1 MRIDGN
7 TIQEIKTLLVASM
20 TTVADRE
27 ARLIEA
33 FGTEDIL
40 LGSIDYSLPP
50 NTFITK
56 LVRILADYGNDES
69 GQPAII
75 TFLAS
80 TKSLFGPNKASQID
94 QIISKL
100 YPKPL
105 NSDNSEFDS
114 QSINFSG
121 NAFDVFAS
129 YNRQDKSEVLRIAE
143 GLERRGIIAWV
154 DEWDISPGQSWQK
167 LIQEQMA
174 QVKSAAVFVGQNGI
188 GPWQNEEIEALLQQF
203 RERGC
208 MVIPVLLPSAP
219 SNPEIPL
226 FLGNRRYVDFRQT
239 DPNPLDLLIA
249 GIKGESPRSLRNSQ
263 QSTG

>member
-1 MRIDGN
+1 MKIDSN
-7 TIQEIKTLLVASM
+7 TIREIKTLLVPSM
-20 TTVADRE
+20 TTVTDRE

-33 FGTEDIL
+33 FGTEDTL
-40 LGSIDYSLPP
+40 LGRIDYSLPP

-105 NSDNSEFDS
+105 DSEPDS
-114 QSINFSG
+114 QSIDFSG
-121 NAFDVFAS
+121 NAFDVFVS
-129 YNRQDKSEVLRIAE
+129 YNREDKSEVLGIAE
-143 GLERRGIIAWV
+143 DLERRGIIAWV

-167 LIQEQMA
+167 LIQEQIT
-174 QVKSAAVFVGQNGI
+174 QIRSAAVFVGKNGI
-188 GPWQNEEIEALLQQF
+188 GPWQNEEIEALLQQY
-203 RERGC
+203 RQRGC
-208 MVIPVLLPSAP
+208 TVIPVLLPSAP
-219 SNPEIPL
+219 SNPAIPL
-226 FLGNRRYVDFRQT
+226 FLGNRKYVDFRQL
-239 DPNPLDLLIA
+239 DSNPLDLLIVS
-249 GIKGESPRSLRNSQ
+249 IKGESPRSLRNSQ
-263 QSTG
+263 

>member
-20 TTVADRE
+20 TTVGDRE

-33 FGTEDIL
+33 FGTEDTL
-40 LGSIDYSLPP
+40 LGGIDYSLPP
-50 NTFITK
+50 NTFVTK
-56 LVRILADYGNDES
+56 LVRILADYGNDQS

-75 TFLAS
+75 TFLIS
-80 TKSLFGPNKASQID
+80 TKSLFGLNKASQID

-105 NSDNSEFDS
+105 DSESDS
-114 QSINFSG
+114 QSGNFSG
-121 NAFDVFAS
+121 NAFDVFVS
-129 YNRQDKSEVLRIAE
+129 YNRKDKSEVLQIAE

-154 DEWDISPGQSWQK
+154 DEWDISPGQSWQQ
-167 LIQEQMA
+167 LIQKQIS
-174 QVKSAAVFVGQNGI
+174 QIKSAAAFIGENGI

-203 RERGC
+203 RNRGC
-208 MVIPVLLPSAP
+208 TVIPVLLQTAP
-219 SNPEIPL
+219 SNPEMPL
-226 FLGNRRYVDFRQT
+226 FLGNRRWVDFRQL

-249 GIKGESPRSLRNSQ
+249 GIKGESPRSLKNLQ
-263 QSTG
+263 

>member
-1 MRIDGN
+1 MKIDGN
-7 TIQEIKTLLVASM
+7 TIREIKTLLVASM
-20 TTVADRE
+20 TTAADRE

-33 FGTEDIL
+33 FGTEDTL

-80 TKSLFGPNKASQID
+80 TRSLFGPNKASQID

-105 NSDNSEFDS
+105 DSEPDS
-114 QSINFSG
+114 QSIDFSG
-121 NAFDVFAS
+121 NAFDVFVS
-129 YNRQDKSEVLRIAE
+129 YNREDKSEVLRIAE
-143 GLERRGIIAWV
+143 DLERRGIIAWV

-174 QVKSAAVFVGQNGI
+174 QVKNAVIFIGKNGI
-188 GPWQNEEIEALLQQF
+188 GPWQNEEIAALLQQY
-203 RERGC
+203 RQRGC
-208 MVIPVLLPSAP
+208 TVIPVLLPSAP

-226 FLGNRRYVDFRQT
+226 FLGNRRYVDFRQL
-239 DPNPLDLLIA
+239 DPNPLDLLIV
-249 GIKGESPRSLRNSQ
+249 GIRGESPRSLRNSQ
-263 QSTG
+263 